1 MNQTVVISIQQYV
14 FLTQGWLVY
23 CFLNI
28 GAHNGFCFF
37 YETEGRENW
46 FIIISLLIR
55 IQRTVR

>member
-1 MNQTVVISIQQYV
+1 MIGIQQYV
-14 FLTQGWLVY
+14 FLTLGWLVY
-23 CFLNI
+23 FFLKK
-28 GAHNGFCFF
+28 GAHNGFPFF